1 MDEGDDDDDE
11 VDEVKG
17 YSDDGDDSDYPVLT
31 IKRTSLSTT
40 PSRRQGGSRQNW
52 ETVYMIVR
60 TSSPCHWPERHLQ
73 TEFQVVRTC

>member
-60 TSSPCHWPERHLQ
+60 KLGNRLYDCPSGTYRRSFRW
-73 TEFQVVRTC
+73 